1 MKSNLKRSALAA
13 GALAAA
19 VALPAAAQSTA
30 SASIENFGFRLIDL
44 DLHDGIA
51 PSITFGPGVSY
62 SVTSIT
68 DLNGNLVQQM
78 RTDSFG
84 PVGFNSMYGGG
95 KGFTDA
101 ITASASLEV
110 LSGSGYSNAVNAF
123 YFVLSANTRV
133 EFTADAL
140 ASSYFSASTGNS
152 FAQALMTGSLK
163 DSHGNLL
170 TGADTDLN
178 TRGSMTAGPMFL
190 SLSTQDSALSGSLIM
205 KIETNGSSMISPV
218 PEPAS
223 YAMLAAGASLLAG
236 LARRRSAKARRV

>member
-1 MKSNLKRSALAA
+1 MKNNLKRAALLA
-13 GALAAA
+13 GALAAT
-19 VALPAAAQSTA
+19 VALPAAAQSSA
-30 SASIENFGFRLIDL
+30 SASIEHFGFHLVDL
-44 DLHDGIA
+44 NPNDCIV
-51 PSITFGPGVSY
+51 PSIRFGPGLSY

-68 DLNGNLVQQM
+68 DLNGNLVQQV

-84 PVGFNSMYGGG
+84 PVGFNSMFGSGT
-95 KGFTDA
+95 GFTDA
-101 ITASASLEV
+101 HTAKSSLDV
-110 LSGSGYSNAVNAF
+110 LSGSGYANAVNAF

-133 EFTADAL
+133 DFTADGL

-163 DSHGNLL
+163 DSYGNLL

-178 TRGSMTAGPMFL
+178 ARGSTTAGPMFL
-190 SLSTQDSALSGSLIM
+190 SLSTQGTALSGSLIL

-223 YAMLAAGASLLAG
+223 YAMLAVGASLLAG
-236 LARRRSAKARRV
+236 LARRRSAKATRA